1 MKTPDPIALLLRI
14 LDEAYEKKAWHGPN
28 LKGTLRGVGV
38 QEAVWRPAPDRHN
51 VWELALHAAYWKYAS
66 WRRLTGEKR
75 GAFPVTGSNWF
86 VRPEPAPQP
95 SPRGRGRET
104 SATEKAW
111 RADLALLDE
120 QHRRLR
126 AAVEKIPVRRLS
138 TVSRGSRHRIDTL
151 VYGIAAHDVYH
162 AGQIQLVKRLYRDRV
177 GNPSH
182 G

>member
-1 MKTPDPIALLLRI
+1 MKAPDPVALLLRI

-28 LKGTLRGVGV
+28 LRGTLRGVGV

-51 VWELALHAAYWKYAS
+51 VWELALHAAYWKYAN

-86 VRPEPAPQP
+86 VRPEA
-95 SPRGRGRET
+95 
-104 SATEKAW
+104 ATEKAW
-111 RADLALLDE
+111 RADLALLGE

-138 TVSRGSRHRIDTL
+138 AVSRGSRHRIDTL

-162 AGQIQLVKRLYRDRV
+162 AGQIQLVKRLFRDRI
-177 GNPSH
+177 GKPAR

>member
-1 MKTPDPIALLLRI
+1 MKTAGPVGLLLRI

-28 LKGTLRGVGV
+28 LKGTLRGVRLE
-38 QEAVWRPAPDRHN
+38 EAVWRPAPDRHN
-51 VWELALHAAYWKYAS
+51 VWELALHAAYWKYAG
-66 WRRLTGEKR
+66 WRRLSGEKR

-86 VRPEPAPQP
+86 LRPE
-95 SPRGRGRET
+95 ST
-104 SATEKAW
+104 TEKAW

-126 AAVEKIPVRRLS
+126 NAVAKIPARSLS
-138 TVSRGSRHRIDTL
+138 SVSPGSKHRIDTL
-151 VYGIAAHDVYH
+151 VYGIAAHDAYH

-177 GNPSH
+177 KRPSR

>member
-1 MKTPDPIALLLRI
+1 MKAPGPVDLLLRI

-28 LKGTLRGVGV
+28 LKGTLRGVSV

-51 VWELALHAAYWKYAS
+51 VWELALHAAYWKYAG

-86 VRPEPAPQP
+86 ARPE
-95 SPRGRGRET
+95 SP
-104 SATEKAW
+104 TEKAW
-111 RADLALLDE
+111 RSDLALLDE
-120 QHRRLR
+120 QHRRFR
-126 AAVEKIPVRRLS
+126 NAVAKIPARELS
-138 TVSRGSRHRIDTL
+138 AVSRGSKHRIDTL

-162 AGQIQLVKRLYRDRV
+162 AGQIQLVKRLFRDRA
-177 GNPSH
+177 GKAAR

>member
-1 MKTPDPIALLLRI
+1 MKAPGPVDLLLRI

-28 LKGTLRGVGV
+28 LKGTLRGVSV

-51 VWELALHAAYWKYAS
+51 VWELALHAAYWKYAG

-86 VRPEPAPQP
+86 ARPE
-95 SPRGRGRET
+95 SP
-104 SATEKAW
+104 TEKAW

-120 QHRRLR
+120 QHRRFR
-126 AAVEKIPVRRLS
+126 NAVAKIPARQLS
-138 TVSRGSRHRIDTL
+138 AVSRGSKHRIDTL

-162 AGQIQLVKRLYRDRV
+162 AGQIQLVKRLFRDRV
-177 GNPSH
+177 GKA
-182 G
+182 GRG

>member
-1 MKTPDPIALLLRI
+1 MKTSAPGALLLRI

-38 QEAVWRPAPDRHN
+38 QEAAWRPAPDRHN
-51 VWELALHAAYWKYAS
+51 VWELALHAAYWKYAG

-75 GAFPVTGSNWF
+75 GAFPVKGSNWF
-86 VRPEPAPQP
+86 ARPE
-95 SPRGRGRET
+95 SP
-104 SATEKAW
+104 TEKAW

-120 QHRRLR
+120 QHRRFR
-126 AAVEKIPVRRLS
+126 SAVAKIPARRLS
-138 TVSRGSRHRIDTL
+138 AEPRGSKHRIDTL

-177 GNPSH
+177 GKA
-182 G
+182 GRG

>member
-1 MKTPDPIALLLRI
+1 MKTVDPVALLLRI

-51 VWELALHAAYWKYAS
+51 VWELTLHAAYWKYANR
-66 WRRLTGEKR
+66 RRLTGEKR
-75 GAFPVTGSNWF
+75 GAFPVEGSNWF
-86 VRPEPAPQP
+86 ARPE
-95 SPRGRGRET
+95 SP
-104 SATEKAW
+104 TEKAW

-126 AAVEKIPVRRLS
+126 AAVEKIPARRLS
-138 TVSRGSRHRIDTL
+138 DVSRGSRHRIDTL

-162 AGQIQLVKRLYRDRV
+162 AGQIQLVKRLFRDRAGKPV
-177 GNPSH
+177 RG
-182 G
+182 

>member
-1 MKTPDPIALLLRI
+1 LKTAGPVGLLLRI

-28 LKGTLRGVGV
+28 LKGTLRGVSL
-38 QEAVWRPAPDRHN
+38 QEAVWRPAPERHN
-51 VWELALHAAYWKYAS
+51 VWELAVHAAYWKYAG

-86 VRPEPAPQP
+86 LRPE
-95 SPRGRGRET
+95 

-120 QHRRLR
+120 QHRRFR
-126 AAVEKIPVRRLS
+126 SAVAKIPALS
-138 TVSRGSRHRIDTL
+138 LSSLSPGSKHRIDTL

-177 GNPSH
+177 RRPARG
-182 G
+182 